1 MKLDNGTR
9 NFIKTTIIGGL
20 IVILPMAI
28 FYIVT
33 TFIFYT
39 VTGVVK
45 PLLGL
50 SNAHEVFEYPLLVDF
65 FALVFLILL
74 CFLIGLFVS
83 TPHGKKLVDRVERH
97 ILFKLP
103 YYGTIKEAVQQLIGN
118 SNMNLFKVVLIDLY
132 NTDTLTTGFLTDE
145 TLGEYC
151 TVFVPT
157 GPNPTSGFIYHVKRS
172 QIIVIDVKPEE
183 AMRSII
189 AVGSGS
195 SNILNKHF
203 LYESG
208 HSQKTESTTP
218 DNSTAKSEVRE

>member
-20 IVILPMAI
+20 VVILPAAI
-28 FYIVT
+28 LYLVVT
-33 TFIFYT
+33 FVFYT
-39 VTGVVK
+39 VSGVVK

-50 SNAHEVFEYPLLVDF
+50 SDAHEVFKYPLLVDL
-65 FALVFLILL
+65 FAFVFLVLF

-83 TPHGKKLVDRVERH
+83 TAKGKRMIESMENRLLK
-97 ILFKLP
+97 KLP
-103 YYGTIKEAVQQLIGN
+103 YYGMIKEAVQQLMGN

-132 NTDTLTTGFLTDE
+132 GTDTLTTGFLTDE
-145 TLGEYC
+145 TQGEYC

-172 QIIVIDVKPEE
+172 QIKVVDVKAEE

-189 AVGSGS
+189 GVGTGS
-195 SNILNKHF
+195 ANILSKHF
-203 LYESG
+203 PTDKVDDTDLNQPSFETSIDEP
-208 HSQKTESTTP
+208 QK
-218 DNSTAKSEVRE
+218 N